1 MRLDMPASALSPL
14 FPNSAMTVSAITAP
28 VTTVAV
34 DSARSTALHRLLPIA
49 GMRPQGPRLA
59 VSAAAGIERLFHI
72 DVDFARD
79 GTWSGVRELVAD
91 AYLDLLESGHE
102 ALVQAHDYELHRVL
116 PEYRD
121 RIVPRHAC
129 LTDTAQ
135 GSERTRNF
143 PLDRAYRLVHGL
155 VGLLLEWKR
164 LRGTRER
171 WVVVVARFDRAQ
183 HLAARFVAE
192 LARRGAGEDGFEVL
206 IDSVAAPAAG
216 MGLEAVG
223 ATAADLGLTPLPPAR
238 LSEDERTALLARLS
252 RNDILEWETHYPA
265 LLAHYREVGD
275 APAAA
280 RVALRALCICNHY
293 GYYHESAS
301 FADTVLPHFDAI
313 VGDDQDARWNYIGNI
328 FQGLA
333 TTGGE
338 DRALALLLALAEPH
352 LVRADLRARMHYLLS
367 MAYLRY
373 TRTPRLDMSERHIL
387 AAAEAIEGARRDI
400 AREDYLFLKVF
411 IDNGLAFL
419 RVRQGRRSEALRLCQ
434 AGYELLTSELGE
446 ESHRLHR
453 SVLQYNTAQVYAMLG
468 HAEEALAHYH
478 RSIEMDPY
486 YSEYYNEVGNILQ
499 RQDRF
504 AEAAAMYARAIDCS
518 APYPEVHLNKGICH
532 IGLGE
537 HAEALAHF
545 ARSLEL
551 NPFQPDLYQ
560 LRAELHEAE
569 GRSAEALADYD
580 AAIALAPDSVPA
592 RVNRA
597 VLHYGGGRYAEA
609 LVDMDHVVAIDPDQ
623 PDHYLNRAEIH
634 KALAQRELYRRDL
647 DSAEARRKAA

>member
-1 MRLDMPASALSPL
+1 
-14 FPNSAMTVSAITAP
+14 MTGIAEIRPSQ
-28 VTTVAV
+28 
-34 DSARSTALHRLLPIA
+34 LHRLLPA
-49 GMRPQGPRLA
+49 ANARPRAPL
-59 VSAAAGIERLFHI
+59 SAAGVGAPQIDRLFRI
-72 DVDFARD
+72 DVDFAHD
-79 GTWSGVRELVAD
+79 GTWSGVRGLVAD
-91 AYLDLLESGHE
+91 AYVELLEHGHD
-102 ALVQAHDYELHRVL
+102 ALVQSHDYELHRVL

-121 RIVPRHAC
+121 RIVLRHAC
-129 LTDTAQ
+129 LTDTAH

-155 VGLLLEWKR
+155 VGMLLEWKR
-164 LRGTRER
+164 LLGAGKR
-171 WVVVVARFDRAQ
+171 WVVVVERFDQAQ

-192 LARRGAGEDGFEVL
+192 LARRGGGEDGFEVL
-206 IDSVAAPAAG
+206 IDDA
-216 MGLEAVG
+216 
-223 ATAADLGLTPLPPAR
+223 ATAVQGMRTEATGTTTADLGLSPQPAPRLTEDEHLALQAR
-238 LSEDERTALLARLS
+238 LR
-252 RNDILEWETHYPA
+252 RNDILDWEERYP
-265 LLAHYREVGD
+265 LMLAYHRERGD
-275 APAAA
+275 ALAAA
-280 RVALRALCICNHY
+280 EVALRALCICNHY

-301 FADTVLPHFDAI
+301 FADAVLPHFDAI

-333 TTGGE
+333 TTGAE
-338 DRALALLLALAEPH
+338 DRALDLVLTHAEPQ
-352 LVRADLRARMHYLLS
+352 LTRTDIRARMHYLLS

-373 TRTPRLDMSERHIL
+373 TRAPKLDLAETHIL
-387 AAAEAIEGARRDI
+387 AAAEAIEAARETA

-419 RVRQGRRSEALRLCQ
+419 RVRQGRQAEALALCQ
-434 AGYELLTSELGE
+434 SGYALLTRELGE
-446 ESHRLHR
+446 EAHRLHR
-453 SVLQYNTAQVYAMLG
+453 SVLQYNTAQVYVMLG
-468 HAEEALAHYH
+468 HGEEALEHYH

-504 AEAAAMYARAIDCS
+504 AEANAMYDQAIAYS

-537 HAEALAHF
+537 HAEAIEHF

-551 NPFQPDLYQ
+551 NPHQPDLY
-560 LRAELHEAE
+560 LVRAEVHEAE

-580 AAIALAPDSVPA
+580 AALSLAPDLVPA

-597 VLHYGGGRYAEA
+597 VLHYGEGRYAEA
-609 LVDMDHVVAIDPDQ
+609 LADMDHVVAIDPDQ

-634 KALAQRELYRRDL
+634 KALAQRELYQRDL